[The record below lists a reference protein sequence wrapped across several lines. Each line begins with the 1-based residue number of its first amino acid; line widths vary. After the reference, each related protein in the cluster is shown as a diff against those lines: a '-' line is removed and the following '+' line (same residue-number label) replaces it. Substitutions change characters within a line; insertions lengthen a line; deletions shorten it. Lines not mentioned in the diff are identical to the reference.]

1 MKTFILIIEAS
12 QVVLVVKN
20 LPANAADMK
29 DVGLISGWGRS
40 PGGSDGNPLQYS
52 CLKNSMDRG
61 AWQATMHGVSE
72 LDVTEHVH
80 ARTHT
85 HTQEEH

>member
-1 MKTFILIIEAS
+1 MI
-12 QVVLVVKN
+12 KN
-20 LPANAADMK
+20 LLANVEDARDT
-29 DVGLISGWGRS
+29 GSIPGWVRFPQEGN
-40 PGGSDGNPLQYS
+40 GNPLQYS
-52 CLKNSMDRG
+52 YLENSMDRG

>member
-1 MKTFILIIEAS
+1 MI
-12 QVVLVVKN
+12 KN
-20 LPANAADMK
+20 LLANVEDARDT
-29 DVGLISGWGRS
+29 GSIPGWVRFPQEGH
-40 PGGSDGNPLQYS
+40 GNPLQYS
-52 CLKNSMDRG
+52 YLENSMDRG